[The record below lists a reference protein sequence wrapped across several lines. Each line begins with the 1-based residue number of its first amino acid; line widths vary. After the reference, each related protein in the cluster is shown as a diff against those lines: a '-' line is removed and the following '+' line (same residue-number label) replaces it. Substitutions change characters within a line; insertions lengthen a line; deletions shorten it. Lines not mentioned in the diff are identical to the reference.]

1 MHAMLRRAASP
12 APPGRACDVGFCVF
26 DLGADPRET
35 NDLAQSQPQLAASLL
50 ARFLQLRKTMMV
62 PNGPPVGDGAVAQ
75 PAAAVGPCDKLRE
88 TGFWQPWESGA

>member
-1 MHAMLRRAASP
+1 M
-12 APPGRACDVGFCVF
+12 
-26 DLGADPRET
+26 
-35 NDLAQSQPQLAASLL
+35 AQSQPQLAASLL

-62 PNGPPVGDGAVAQ
+62 PNGPPVEDGSVAQ

>member
-1 MHAMLRRAASP
+1 MHNTTIGDGKKLT
-12 APPGRACDVGFCVF
+12 
-26 DLGADPRET
+26 RELLSSIRPTT
-35 NDLAQSQPQLAASLL
+35 NGKMAQSQPQLAASLL

-62 PNGPPVGDGAVAQ
+62 PNGPPAADGAVAQ